1 MSGVTDI
8 VKEKMRSVSRSLSGE
23 FFHVLGENSL
33 IRLRIDE
40 EGRISYDRNLSS
52 LPSQV
57 LSTVRERLGAR
68 KQKGQR
74 FWRRAVTGN
83 PETRIRDYIK
93 GVPQVKFIDKLS
105 FMFGVMCIVL
115 TEFLALREPQW
126 FTMFHA
132 TIMAFLMAYRF
143 QDYYA
148 QKYHLFMLD
157 FCYFMNLSVIVQTS
171 LYPDNLPW
179 FKANYV
185 LCMGTLMSAIV
196 MWQNSLVFHSLDKL
210 TSFFLHFFP
219 PLHLHLFRW
228 GLIPCKAIKKED
240 SLSLHEGLLLPML
253 LYAIWQVVYL
263 VITEGLL
270 HKAME
275 EDSSL
280 VTSMRYLAQDTKNPM
295 HKMTKKACR
304 SIGILS
310 REESFDSRTLKTK
323 TIFVVTQI
331 FYTMLTLVPT
341 PFLFGSY
348 KLSFAYFVT
357 LFLWTTW
364 RGGSYYI
371 EVFSERYNLK
381 FVKME
386 LEKSLPGK
394 AETTFVQN
402 SEEDEE
408 EEEEEG
414 HREEDQELIK
424 EIMDVIYAAE
434 GEKEE
439 KGTSESENEAEEGE
453 DETIEASRETTP
465 ESGGSWEEIS
475 TSL

>member
-1 MSGVTDI
+1 
-8 VKEKMRSVSRSLSGE
+8 
-23 FFHVLGENSL
+23 
-33 IRLRIDE
+33 
-40 EGRISYDRNLSS
+40 
-52 LPSQV
+52 
-57 LSTVRERLGAR
+57 
-68 KQKGQR
+68 
-74 FWRRAVTGN
+74 
-83 PETRIRDYIK
+83 
-93 GVPQVKFIDKLS
+93 
-105 FMFGVMCIVL
+105 
-115 TEFLALREPQW
+115 
-126 FTMFHA
+126 
-132 TIMAFLMAYRF
+132 
-143 QDYYA
+143 
-148 QKYHLFMLD
+148 
-157 FCYFMNLSVIVQTS
+157 
-171 LYPDNLPW
+171 
-179 FKANYV
+179 
-185 LCMGTLMSAIV
+185 
-196 MWQNSLVFHSLDKL
+196 
-210 TSFFLHFFP
+210 
-219 PLHLHLFRW
+219 
-228 GLIPCKAIKKED
+228 
-240 SLSLHEGLLLPML
+240 
-253 LYAIWQVVYL
+253 
-263 VITEGLL
+263 
-270 HKAME
+270 
-275 EDSSL
+275 
-280 VTSMRYLAQDTKNPM
+280 
-295 HKMTKKACR
+295 MTKKACR

-414 HREEDQELIK
+414 HREEDQKLIK

-439 KGTSESENEAEEGE
+439 KGTSESENEEEEEGE

>member
-1 MSGVTDI
+1 MG
-8 VKEKMRSVSRSLSGE
+8 RSVSRSLSGE

-40 EGRISYDRNLSS
+40 AGRISYDRNLSS

-57 LSTVRERLGAR
+57 ISTVRDRLGAT

-74 FWRRAVTGN
+74 SWRQAVTGS
-83 PETRIRDYIK
+83 PDTRIRDYIK
-93 GVPQVKFIDKLS
+93 GVPQGKFIDKLS

-132 TIMAFLMAYRF
+132 TIMFLLVYRF

-171 LYPDNLPW
+171 IYPENMPW

-228 GLIPCKAIKKED
+228 GLIPCPAIKKED
-240 SLSLHEGLLLPML
+240 FLDLREGLLLPMI

-270 HKAME
+270 HKAMKK
-275 EDSSL
+275 DPTL

-295 HKMTKKACR
+295 HQMTKKACR

-310 REESFDSRTLKTK
+310 REESFDSRTMKTK

-331 FYTMLTLVPT
+331 FYTMLTLLPT
-341 PFLFGSY
+341 PLFYGSY
-348 KLSFAYFVT
+348 RLSFAYFVT

-386 LEKSLPGK
+386 LEKSLPEK
-394 AETTFVQN
+394 DEATFGQN
-402 SEEDEE
+402 SEE

-414 HREEDQELIK
+414 HHTAEDQKLIK
-424 EIMDVIYAAE
+424 EIMEAIYAAE
-434 GEKEE
+434 GATAADDKEKPTKKEE
-439 KGTSESENEAEEGE
+439 EGSEESEEENDG
-453 DETIEASRETTP
+453 DEETFEASRETTP
-465 ESGGSWEEIS
+465 ESVGSWEEIS

>member
-1 MSGVTDI
+1 
-8 VKEKMRSVSRSLSGE
+8 
-23 FFHVLGENSL
+23 
-33 IRLRIDE
+33 
-40 EGRISYDRNLSS
+40 
-52 LPSQV
+52 
-57 LSTVRERLGAR
+57 
-68 KQKGQR
+68 
-74 FWRRAVTGN
+74 
-83 PETRIRDYIK
+83 
-93 GVPQVKFIDKLS
+93 
-105 FMFGVMCIVL
+105 
-115 TEFLALREPQW
+115 
-126 FTMFHA
+126 MFHA

-171 LYPDNLPW
+171 IYPDNLPW

-210 TSFFLHFFP
+210 TSFFLLFFP

-228 GLIPCKAIKKED
+228 GLIPCKAIERED

-331 FYTMLTLVPT
+331 FYTMLTLLPT
-341 PFLFGSY
+341 TFFFTSY
-348 KLSFAYFVT
+348 RLSFAYFVT

-386 LEKSLPGK
+386 LEKSLPEK
-394 AETTFVQN
+394 NEATFGQN
-402 SEEDEE
+402 SEEDE
-408 EEEEEG
+408 
-414 HREEDQELIK
+414 DQEGEESHTAADDQKFIK
-424 EIMDVIYAAE
+424 EIMEAIYAAE
-434 GEKEE
+434 GATDDKEKTKKE
-439 KGTSESENEAEEGE
+439 GSESASEEE
-453 DETIEASRETTP
+453 ETFEASRETSP
-465 ESGGSWEEIS
+465 ESGGSSWEEIS

>member
-1 MSGVTDI
+1 
-8 VKEKMRSVSRSLSGE
+8 
-23 FFHVLGENSL
+23 
-33 IRLRIDE
+33 
-40 EGRISYDRNLSS
+40 
-52 LPSQV
+52 
-57 LSTVRERLGAR
+57 
-68 KQKGQR
+68 
-74 FWRRAVTGN
+74 
-83 PETRIRDYIK
+83 
-93 GVPQVKFIDKLS
+93 
-105 FMFGVMCIVL
+105 
-115 TEFLALREPQW
+115 LREPQW
-126 FTMFHA
+126 FTLFHA
-132 TIMAFLMAYRF
+132 TIMAFVLVYRF

-171 LYPDNLPW
+171 IYPENMPW

-228 GLIPCKAIKKED
+228 GLIPCPAIKKED
-240 SLSLHEGLLLPML
+240 FLDLREGLLLPMI

-275 EDSSL
+275 EDPTL

-295 HKMTKKACR
+295 HQMTKKACR

-310 REESFDSRTLKTK
+310 REESFDSKTLKTK

-331 FYTMLTLVPT
+331 FYTMLTLLPT
-341 PFLFGSY
+341 PLFYGSY
-348 KLSFAYFVT
+348 RLSFAYFVT

-386 LEKSLPGK
+386 LEKSLPEK
-394 AETTFVQN
+394 DEATFGQN

-408 EEEEEG
+408 ES
-414 HREEDQELIK
+414 HHHTAEDQKLIK
-424 EIMDVIYAAE
+424 EIMEAIYAAE
-434 GEKEE
+434 GATADGDKERSTTKKEE
-439 KGTSESENEAEEGE
+439 GSEESEENDGDDEE
-453 DETIEASRETTP
+453 TFEASRETTP